1 MNKHKQIYIG
11 KEGMNYAINH
21 EEQWMMHVRKKER
34 EYTIQRKTKKWGES
48 NTGERERRE

>member
-1 MNKHKQIYIG
+1 MYRG

-34 EYTIQRKTKKWGES
+34 ECRIERKTKKWGES
-48 NTGERERRE
+48 KTEERERRE